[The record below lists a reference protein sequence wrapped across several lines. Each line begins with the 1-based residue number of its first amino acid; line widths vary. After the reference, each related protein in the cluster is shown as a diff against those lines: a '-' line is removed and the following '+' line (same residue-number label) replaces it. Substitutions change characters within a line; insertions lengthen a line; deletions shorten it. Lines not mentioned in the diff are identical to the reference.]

1 MTEQQQP
8 WIIVGYVNV
17 LPYIKEFA
25 PGSVIVIDEP
35 DVIRKQDVKNA
46 LEGAAML
53 RELIEWEYQLPAA
66 ADEFFNTYP
75 DLAPAV
81 VAPLVEYATPFAA
94 RLAERYGVPGA
105 GAGASAI
112 MRDKSLLRRVTRAAG
127 VLNPASREVGSV
139 AEVREFAAAHPGPL
153 VLKPAN
159 RQASVGT
166 KVLHSLEGLDAA
178 WEECTSQDEGDRV
191 PDRDREL
198 RMLIEQFVHGD
209 EYSVELLVSEGE
221 TLFSNVTGKVLFPG
235 PRPIEL
241 GHTVPAAGI
250 SAELDALLVDRTEAV
265 LRAVGFG
272 SGMVHCEWIVS
283 DGRPY
288 LVECAGRFPG
298 DGIPMLIEEAYGINL
313 AGAFYTV
320 MQGRRPEPLPRQAA
334 GGAAVRF
341 MEAVPG
347 EVVSV
352 DGTDEAR
359 KLPGVLSLSLHLK
372 PGDTVNELRSSWDR
386 VGSVMTSGPTAADAL
401 RTAEAVVDAI
411 RITTA

>member
-1 MTEQQQP
+1 MTEQP

-17 LPYIKEFA
+17 LPHIKEFA

-35 DVIRKQDVKNA
+35 DVIRKCDVKNA

-53 RELIEWEYQLPAA
+53 RELIEWEYQLPAS

-75 DLAPAV
+75 DLDPAV

-94 RLAERYGVPGA
+94 RLAERYGLPGA
-105 GAGASAI
+105 GAGAAQL

-127 VLNPASREVGSV
+127 VPNPASREVDSPE
-139 AEVREFAAAHPGPL
+139 EVREFVAAHPGSV

-166 KVLHSLEGLDAA
+166 KVLHPLDDLDAA
-178 WEECTSQDEGDRV
+178 WAECTSQDEGNRV
-191 PDRDREL
+191 PDREREL
-198 RMLIEQFVHGD
+198 RMLVEQFVRGE
-209 EYSVELLVSEGE
+209 EYSVELLVSAGDV
-221 TLFSNVTGKVLFPG
+221 LFSNVTGKLLYPG
-235 PRPIEL
+235 PRPIER

-250 SAELDALLVDRTEAV
+250 PDSLSELLVAQTEAV
-265 LRAVGFG
+265 LRAVAFG

-283 DGRPY
+283 DGIPY

-298 DGIPMLIEEAYGINL
+298 DGIPMLIEEAYRINL

-320 MQGRRPEPLPRQAA
+320 MRGDRPEPLPRRAA

-341 MEAVPG
+341 MEAAPG
-347 EVVSV
+347 EVMSV
-352 DGTDEAR
+352 EGAAEAGL
-359 KLPGVLSLSLHLK
+359 LPGVLSLSLPLK
-372 PGDTVNELRSSWDR
+372 SGDTVRELQSSWDR
-386 VGSVMTSGPTAADAL
+386 VGSVMTRGATSADAL
-401 RTAEAVVDAI
+401 RNAEAVVDAI
-411 RITTA
+411 RITTV